1 MNIYLDNAATSF
13 PKPETVYRAVN
24 DTLQKYGSSP
34 GRGGHK
40 MSMQTERII
49 FEARERITSFFNIPF
64 SSNVIFTFNVT
75 MGINLALKGIL
86 KAGDHVITSSMEH
99 NAVMRP
105 LKRLENEGVSKTVVK
120 CSKEGFLNPKDIE
133 KEIKPNTKMIVITH
147 ASNVTGTILPIREV
161 GEIARKNGIIF
172 FVDAAQSA
180 GLLPIDVQ
188 KDNIDILGCTGHK
201 SLFGPQGTGFLYIKD
216 GLDVKPL
223 IEGGTGSNSES
234 DEMPDF
240 LPDKFQAGTLNTPG
254 IAGLGAGIEFI
265 QNEGLEKIRDKE
277 LHLATE
283 ILNGLKK
290 IKGVTLYGPSNSMD
304 RVSVISFNID
314 GKDPAEVGNILNEK
328 YDIMSR
334 VGLHCSPNAH
344 RTIGTFPEGTVR
356 VSVGYFN
363 TEDDIDKLIKAVR
376 DIRDSKVVLEILK
389 QAMESEQDGYE
400 FYIRASAMT
409 KDPKGKA
416 MFKYLARDETDHF
429 KTLEEAYNRLK
440 GGEGKGSKTI
450 GHKKKEKGFVIDSS
464 LQGKLKDDSGD
475 LKALNI
481 ALKIEEDA
489 QEFYTKSAEK
499 AKQFDVRDMLLNLA
513 DMEKNHYKLLKYEY
527 DFLTHSGF
535 WCDFSEITIEETE

>member
-1 MNIYLDNAATSF
+1 MSIYFDNAATSF
-13 PKPETVYRAVN
+13 PKPESVYKAVS
-24 DTLQKYGSSP
+24 DTLRKYGSSP

-40 MSMQTERII
+40 MSLQTERII
-49 FEARERITSFFNIPF
+49 FETRERIASFFNIPQ
-64 SSNVIFTFNVT
+64 SSNVLFTFNVT
-75 MGINLALKGIL
+75 MGINLALKGFL

-105 LKRLENEGVSKTVVK
+105 LKRLEKEGVSKTVVQ

-133 KEIKPNTKMIVITH
+133 KEIKPNTKLIVITH

-161 GEIARKNGIIF
+161 GEIARKNGIAF

-188 KDNIDILGCTGHK
+188 RDNIDMLGCTGHK

-240 LPDKFQAGTLNTPG
+240 FPDKYQAGTLNTPG

-265 QNEGLEKIRDKE
+265 QNEGLKKIRDKE
-277 LHLATE
+277 LHLTTE
-283 ILNGLKK
+283 IMNRLKD
-290 IKGVTLYGPSNSMD
+290 IKGVKLYGSLNPLE
-304 RVSVISFNID
+304 RVAVVSFNIE

-334 VGLHCSPNAH
+334 VGLHCAPNAH

-363 TEDDIDKLIKAVR
+363 TEGDIDKLIKAVK
-376 DIRDSKVVLEILK
+376 DI
-389 QAMESEQDGYE
+389 A
-400 FYIRASAMT
+400 
-409 KDPKGKA
+409 
-416 MFKYLARDETDHF
+416 H
-429 KTLEEAYNRLK
+429 
-440 GGEGKGSKTI
+440 
-450 GHKKKEKGFVIDSS
+450 
-464 LQGKLKDDSGD
+464 
-475 LKALNI
+475 
-481 ALKIEEDA
+481 
-489 QEFYTKSAEK
+489 
-499 AKQFDVRDMLLNLA
+499 
-513 DMEKNHYKLLKYEY
+513 
-527 DFLTHSGF
+527 
-535 WCDFSEITIEETE
+535 